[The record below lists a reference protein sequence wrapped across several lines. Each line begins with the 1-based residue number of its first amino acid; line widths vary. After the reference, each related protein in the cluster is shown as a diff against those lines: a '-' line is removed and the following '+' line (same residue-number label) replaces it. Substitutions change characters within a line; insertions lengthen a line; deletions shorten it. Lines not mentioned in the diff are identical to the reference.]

1 MNKRKSA
8 DIGWWAHLKNFIRTN
23 TSLTVIILAALLL
36 ELTTAIL
43 YYSAQNIIQQD
54 MERVMLREMNALNL
68 CIRNKLATVEVTLN
82 NMSWVVG
89 RDLEEDDW
97 MFEITEKLVKENSV
111 INGSA
116 IAFVPNYYPK
126 EGRWFEPSTVR
137 KADGSIENKQVGS
150 ANHDYT
156 KSEFYTVP
164 MATDSCIWC
173 EPYMDVDGSQVE
185 VTTYSVPVYDD
196 DGRKV
201 AVVIA
206 DISLDWLEDVMNEER
221 VYKSTQRFLT
231 TGSYNLLGGED
242 SPMFREAVKILK
254 TDGDKEGY
262 FTAKDKH
269 GDKKHVFYAPIG
281 GKTDWVLINIL
292 DDNDAFGKLRRIR
305 FFLLLSVM
313 IGLFIV
319 GFIVWRSSR
328 NLERLREINAEKE
341 RIGGELRV
349 ASQIQQ
355 SMLPEHHLHRDD
367 VDIRGSLVPAREV
380 GGDLYDYFIRDE
392 KLFFCIGD
400 VSGKGAPS
408 AMLMAVTHGLFR
420 SASAHDSNP
429 ARIMDAINEVA
440 CQGNDTNMFVTMFVG
455 VLDLPTGR
463 LRYCDAGHDAPF
475 IIRGERLEVR
485 GEKSATALEVNP
497 HLPIGLFDDTKYTV
511 QEISIQPDSLIFLYT
526 DGLTEAKN
534 AEHKLFGLERIQA
547 VLNTCAD
554 NDSEEV
560 LEKITQSVN
569 GFVKL
574 AEQSDDLTMLA
585 IRYTPKQFESTLTET
600 LVLKNDVHE
609 VTRFSSFIKSVTEK
623 LGIETPLARKL
634 RLAVEE
640 AVVNV
645 ISYAYP
651 EGTEGDVTIK
661 IMSDGHTLRFQII
674 DTGVP
679 FDPTKK
685 EKADT
690 TLSIEERQI
699 GGLGIFLVRE
709 LMDTINYERVDGKNI
724 LTLIKTFKK

>member
-305 FFLLLSVM
+305 FFLLLPVM

-651 EGTEGDVTIK
+651 EGTEGEVTIK
-661 IMSDGHTLRFQII
+661 IMSDDHTLRFQII

>member
-1 MNKRKSA
+1 MK
-8 DIGWWAHLKNFIRTN
+8 FIRTN
-23 TSLTVIILAALLL
+23 TGLVVIILAALLL
-36 ELTTAIL
+36 ELTTGIL

-54 MERVMLREMNALNL
+54 VERIIQREMNALNL
-68 CIRNKLATVEVTLN
+68 CIRNKLGKVEVTLD

-89 RDLEEDDW
+89 RDLEGDDW
-97 MFEITEKLVKENSV
+97 MFEITEMLVKDNPV
-111 INGSA
+111 IKASG
-116 IAFVPNYYPK
+116 IAFVPNYYPEK
-126 EGRWFEPSTVR
+126 GRWFEPITVR
-137 KADGSIENKQVGS
+137 RADGSIENKQVGS

-164 MATDSCIWC
+164 MATDSCIWS
-173 EPYMDVDGSQVE
+173 EPYLDNDGSKAE
-185 VTTYSVPVYDD
+185 VTTYSVPVHDD
-196 DGRKV
+196 NSRIV

-206 DISLDWLEDVMNEER
+206 DISIDWLDDIMNEDK
-221 VYKSTQRFLT
+221 VYQSTQRYLT

-242 SPMFREAVKILK
+242 TPMFKEAVRILK
-254 TDGDKEGY
+254 TDSDKEGY
-262 FTAKDKH
+262 FTAKDEH

-292 DDNDAFGKLRRIR
+292 DDNDVFGKLRRIR
-305 FFLLLSVM
+305 FFLLLPVM
-313 IGLFIV
+313 MGLLIV
-319 GFIVWRSSR
+319 GFIIWRSSR
-328 NLERLREINAEKE
+328 NLERLRRVNAEKE

-355 SMLPEHHLHRDD
+355 SMLPEQHLHRDD

-380 GGDLYDYFIRDE
+380 GGDLYDFFIRDE

-429 ARIMDAINEVA
+429 AHIIEAINEVA
-440 CQGNDTNMFVTMFVG
+440 CQRNESNMFVTMFVG

-463 LRYCDAGHDAPF
+463 LRYCDAGHDAPILIDHSPLTIDHSSDAQPMF
-475 IIRGERLEVR
+475 NVQC
-485 GEKSATALEVNP
+485 SMFNVNP
-497 HLPIGLFDDTKYTV
+497 HLPIGVFDDTKYTV
-511 QEISIQPDSLIFLYT
+511 QEISIQPDSTVFLYT

-534 AEHKLFGLERIQA
+534 AEHKQFGLERVQA

-554 NDSEEV
+554 NDSKEI
-560 LEKITQSVN
+560 LEKITQSVD
-569 GFVKL
+569 GFVKH

-600 LVLKNDVHE
+600 LLLKNDIHE
-609 VTRFSSFIKSVTEK
+609 VARFSSFIKSAIAK
-623 LGIETPLARKL
+623 LGIETSLARQL

-645 ISYAYP
+645 IDYAYP
-651 EGTEGDVTIK
+651 VGTDGDITIK
-661 IMSDGHTLRFQII
+661 MMSDGHILHFQII
-674 DTGVP
+674 DAGVP

-685 EKADT
+685 DKTDT
-690 TLSIEERQI
+690 TLSVEDRQI
-699 GGLGIFLVRE
+699 GGLGILLVRE
-709 LMDTINYERVDGKNI
+709 LMDSINYERVDGKNI
-724 LTLIKTFKK
+724 LTLIKNLKK

>member
-116 IAFVPNYYPK
+116 IAFVPNYYSK

-305 FFLLLSVM
+305 FFLLLPVM

-534 AEHKLFGLERIQA
+534 AEHKLFGLERVQA

>member
-305 FFLLLSVM
+305 FFLLLPVM

-661 IMSDGHTLRFQII
+661 MMSDGHTLRFQII

>member
-1 MNKRKSA
+1 MKK
-8 DIGWWAHLKNFIRTN
+8 FIRTN
-23 TSLTVIILAALLL
+23 TSLAVIILAALLL
-36 ELTTAIL
+36 ELTTGIL
-43 YYSAQNIIQQD
+43 YYSAQNTIQENVERII
-54 MERVMLREMNALNL
+54 EREMNALNL
-68 CIRNKLATVEVTLN
+68 CIRNKLARVEVTLD
-82 NMSWVVG
+82 NMSWVVS
-89 RDLEEDDW
+89 RDLEKADW
-97 MFEITEKLVKENSV
+97 MFEITEMLVKKNSV

-116 IAFVPNYYPK
+116 IAFVPDYYPEK
-126 EGRWFEPSTVR
+126 GRWFEPSTVR
-137 KADGSIENKQVGS
+137 MADGSIENKQVGS

-206 DISLDWLEDVMNEER
+206 DISLDWLEDIMNEEK

-242 SPMFREAVKILK
+242 SPMFREAVRILK

-269 GDKKHVFYAPIG
+269 GDKKHVFYALIG

-305 FFLLLSVM
+305 FFLLLPVM

-440 CQGNDTNMFVTMFVG
+440 CQGNDTNMFVTMFIG
-455 VLDLPTGR
+455 VLDLLTGC
-463 LRYCDAGHDAPF
+463 LHYCDAGHDAPF
-475 IIRGERLEVR
+475 IM
-485 GEKSATALEVNP
+485 VNGKWSMVNVTP
-497 HLPIGLFDDTKYTV
+497 HLPIGVFDDTKYTV
-511 QEISIQPDSLIFLYT
+511 QETSIQPDSTIFLYT
-526 DGLTEAKN
+526 DGLTEAMN
-534 AEHKLFGLERIQA
+534 AEHKQFGLERIQA
-547 VLNTCAD
+547 VLDTCAD
-554 NDSEEV
+554 HDPKEI
-560 LEKITQSVN
+560 LEKITQSVD
-569 GFVKL
+569 GFVKH

-585 IRYTPKQFESTLTET
+585 IKY
-600 LVLKNDVHE
+600 
-609 VTRFSSFIKSVTEK
+609 
-623 LGIETPLARKL
+623 
-634 RLAVEE
+634 
-640 AVVNV
+640 
-645 ISYAYP
+645 
-651 EGTEGDVTIK
+651 
-661 IMSDGHTLRFQII
+661 
-674 DTGVP
+674 
-679 FDPTKK
+679 
-685 EKADT
+685 
-690 TLSIEERQI
+690 
-699 GGLGIFLVRE
+699 
-709 LMDTINYERVDGKNI
+709 
-724 LTLIKTFKK
+724 FKK

>member
-305 FFLLLSVM
+305 FFLLLPVM

-554 NDSEEV
+554 NDSEKV

>member
-68 CIRNKLATVEVTLN
+68 CIRNILATVEVTLN

-305 FFLLLSVM
+305 FFLLLPVM

-355 SMLPEHHLHRDD
+355 SMLPGHHLHRDD
-367 VDIRGSLVPAREV
+367 VDIRGSLVPTREV

>member
-242 SPMFREAVKILK
+242 SPMFREAVMILK

-305 FFLLLSVM
+305 FFLLLPVM

>member
-269 GDKKHVFYAPIG
+269 GDMKHVFYAPIG

-305 FFLLLSVM
+305 FFLLLPVM

-341 RIGGELRV
+341 RIGVELRV

-355 SMLPEHHLHRDD
+355 SMLPGHHLHRDD

-685 EKADT
+685 EKTDT

>member
-97 MFEITEKLVKENSV
+97 MFDITEKLVKENSV

-305 FFLLLSVM
+305 FFLLLPVM

-485 GEKSATALEVNP
+485 GVKSATALEVNP

-623 LGIETPLARKL
+623 LGIETSLARKL

-685 EKADT
+685 EKTDT

-724 LTLIKTFKK
+724 LTLIKTLKK

>member
-164 MATDSCIWC
+164 MATGSCIWC

-305 FFLLLSVM
+305 FFLLLPVM

-367 VDIRGSLVPAREV
+367 VDIRGSLVPTREV

-645 ISYAYP
+645 IDYAYP
-651 EGTEGDVTIK
+651 VGTEGEITIK
-661 IMSDGHTLRFQII
+661 MMSDGNKLHCQII

>member
-1 MNKRKSA
+1 
-8 DIGWWAHLKNFIRTN
+8 
-23 TSLTVIILAALLL
+23 
-36 ELTTAIL
+36 
-43 YYSAQNIIQQD
+43 
-54 MERVMLREMNALNL
+54 
-68 CIRNKLATVEVTLN
+68 
-82 NMSWVVG
+82 MSWVVG

-116 IAFVPNYYPK
+116 IAFVPDYYPEK
-126 EGRWFEPSTVR
+126 GRWFEPSTVR
-137 KADGSIENKQVGS
+137 MADGSIENKQVGS

-305 FFLLLSVM
+305 FFLLLPVM

-367 VDIRGSLVPAREV
+367 VDIRGSLVPAHEV

-485 GEKSATALEVNP
+485 GEKSAPALEVNP

-585 IRYTPKQFESTLTET
+585 IRYTPKHFESTLTET

>member
-206 DISLDWLEDVMNEER
+206 DISLDWLEDVMNEKR

-269 GDKKHVFYAPIG
+269 GDKKHVFYASIG

-305 FFLLLSVM
+305 FFLLLPVM

-534 AEHKLFGLERIQA
+534 AEHKLFGLERVQA

>member
-1 MNKRKSA
+1 MNKNRSA
-8 DIGWWAHLKNFIRTN
+8 DKGWRAHLKKFIRTN
-23 TSLTVIILAALLL
+23 TSLAVIILAALLL
-36 ELTTAIL
+36 ELTTGIL
-43 YYSAQNIIQQD
+43 YYSAQNTIQENVERII
-54 MERVMLREMNALNL
+54 EREMNALNL
-68 CIRNKLATVEVTLN
+68 CIRNKLARVEVTLD
-82 NMSWVVG
+82 NMSWVVS
-89 RDLEEDDW
+89 RDLEKADW
-97 MFEITEKLVKENSV
+97 MFEITEMLVKKNSV

-116 IAFVPNYYPK
+116 IAFVPDYYPEK
-126 EGRWFEPSTVR
+126 GRWFEPSTVR
-137 KADGSIENKQVGS
+137 MADGSIENLQVGS

-164 MATDSCIWC
+164 MATDSCIWS
-173 EPYMDVDGSQVE
+173 EPYMDIDGSQVE
-185 VTTYSVPVYDD
+185 VTTYSVPVHDD

-231 TGSYNLLGGED
+231 TGSYNLLGSEGN
-242 SPMFREAVKILK
+242 PMFREAVRILK

-281 GKTDWVLINIL
+281 GKTDWMLINIL
-292 DDNDAFGKLRRIR
+292 DDSDVFGKLRRIR
-305 FFLLLSVM
+305 FFLLLPVM
-313 IGLFIV
+313 VGLFFI

-328 NLERLREINAEKE
+328 NLERLRKVNAEKE

-455 VLDLPTGR
+455 VLDLLTGC
-463 LRYCDAGHDAPF
+463 LHYCDAGHDAPF
-475 IIRGERLEVR
+475 IM
-485 GEKSATALEVNP
+485 VNGKWSMVNVTP
-497 HLPIGLFDDTKYTV
+497 HLPIGVFDDTKYTV
-511 QEISIQPDSLIFLYT
+511 QEISIQPDSTIFLYT
-526 DGLTEAKN
+526 DGLTEAMN
-534 AEHKLFGLERIQA
+534 AEHKQFGLERIQA
-547 VLNTCAD
+547 VLDTCAD
-554 NDSEEV
+554 HDPKEI
-560 LEKITQSVN
+560 LEKITQSVD
-569 GFVKL
+569 GFVKH

-585 IRYTPKQFESTLTET
+585 IKY
-600 LVLKNDVHE
+600 
-609 VTRFSSFIKSVTEK
+609 
-623 LGIETPLARKL
+623 
-634 RLAVEE
+634 
-640 AVVNV
+640 
-645 ISYAYP
+645 
-651 EGTEGDVTIK
+651 
-661 IMSDGHTLRFQII
+661 
-674 DTGVP
+674 
-679 FDPTKK
+679 
-685 EKADT
+685 
-690 TLSIEERQI
+690 
-699 GGLGIFLVRE
+699 
-709 LMDTINYERVDGKNI
+709 
-724 LTLIKTFKK
+724 FKK

>member
-305 FFLLLSVM
+305 FFLLLPVM

-511 QEISIQPDSLIFLYT
+511 QEISIQPDNLIFLYT

-724 LTLIKTFKK
+724 LTLIKTLKK

>member
-262 FTAKDKH
+262 FTAKDKY

-305 FFLLLSVM
+305 FFLLLPVM

-685 EKADT
+685 EKTDT

>member
-185 VTTYSVPVYDD
+185 VTTYSVPVCDD

-305 FFLLLSVM
+305 FFLLLPVM

-511 QEISIQPDSLIFLYT
+511 QEISIQPDNLIFLYT

-661 IMSDGHTLRFQII
+661 MMSDGHTLRFQII

>member
-305 FFLLLSVM
+305 FFLLLPVM

-367 VDIRGSLVPAREV
+367 VDIRGSLVPTREV

-585 IRYTPKQFESTLTET
+585 IRYTPKHFESTLTET

>member
-185 VTTYSVPVYDD
+185 VTTYSVPVCDD

-305 FFLLLSVM
+305 FFLLLPVM

-341 RIGGELRV
+341 RSGGELRV

>member
-1 MNKRKSA
+1 MNKKRA
-8 DIGWWAHLKNFIRTN
+8 DNKGWWTHFGKFIRTN
-23 TSLTVIILAALLL
+23 TSLAVIILAALLL
-36 ELTTAIL
+36 ELTTGIL
-43 YYSAQNIIQQD
+43 YYSAQNIIQQNV
-54 MERVMLREMNALNL
+54 ERIIQREMNALNL
-68 CIRNKLATVEVTLN
+68 CIRNKLGKVEVTLD
-82 NMSWVVG
+82 NMSWVVS
-89 RDLEEDDW
+89 RDLENANW
-97 MFEITEKLVKENSV
+97 MFEITEMLVKDNSV

-116 IAFVPNYYPK
+116 IAFTPNYYPK
-126 EGRWFEPSTVR
+126 KGRWFESSTVR
-137 KADGSIENKQVGS
+137 KADGSMESKQVGS

-164 MATDSCIWC
+164 MATDSCIWS
-173 EPYMDVDGSQVE
+173 EPYMDIDGSQVE
-185 VTTYSVPVYDD
+185 VTTYSVPVHDD

-206 DISLDWLEDVMNEER
+206 DISIDWLDDVVNEEK
-221 VYKSTQRFLT
+221 VYKSTQRFIT

-242 SPMFREAVKILK
+242 TPMFKETVKILK

-262 FTAKDKH
+262 FTAKDEH

-292 DDNDAFGKLRRIR
+292 DDSDVFGKLRRIR
-305 FFLLLSVM
+305 FFLLLPVM
-313 IGLFIV
+313 IGLFFI

-328 NLERLREINAEKE
+328 NLERLRRINAEKE

-355 SMLPEHHLHRDD
+355 SMLPGHHLHRDD
-367 VDIRGSLVPAREV
+367 VDVWGSLVPAREM
-380 GGDLYDYFIRDE
+380 GSDLFDYFIRDE

-400 VSGKGAPS
+400 VSGKGAPA

-429 ARIMDAINEVA
+429 AHIMEVINEVS
-440 CQGNDTNMFVTMFVG
+440 CQRNESNMFVTMFVG

-475 IIRGERLEVR
+475 IMVNGQWSMVN
-485 GEKSATALEVNP
+485 VNP
-497 HLPIGLFDDTKYTV
+497 HLPIGVFDDTKYTV

-534 AEHKLFGLERIQA
+534 AEHKLFGLERIQT
-547 VLNTCAD
+547 VLNTCTD
-554 NDSEEV
+554 NDSKEI
-560 LEKITQSVN
+560 LEKITKSVD
-569 GFVKL
+569 GFVKH
-574 AEQSDDLTMLA
+574 AEQSDDLTLLA
-585 IRYTPKQFESTLTET
+585 IRYTPKQFESMLTET

-609 VTRFSSFIKSVTEK
+609 VTRFSSFIKSAIAK
-623 LGIETPLARKL
+623 LDIETSLARQL

-645 ISYAYP
+645 IDYVYP
-651 EGTEGDVTIK
+651 IGTDGDITIK
-661 IMSDGHTLRFQII
+661 MMSDGHILRFQII
-674 DTGVP
+674 DAGVP

-685 EKADT
+685 DKTDT
-690 TLSIEERQI
+690 TLSVEERQI
-699 GGLGIFLVRE
+699 GGLGILLVRE
-709 LMDTINYERVDGKNI
+709 LMDTINYEREDGKNI
-724 LTLIKTFKK
+724 LTLIKNVKK